1 MKVGDIVVAIP
12 EGFLVK
18 VDTIVDEIY
27 FNGTIVGTNN
37 IDGMEVGEKGYYF
50 VKNGFKI
57 KQNIGGIK
65 MEKLFELKQNKVEG
79 NTELSVVELV
89 VLNKELLKEIVEKN
103 GVEYFKLTTVGIGIN
118 LRDILDGKDLVKL
131 IPTSKVELLRIVLES
146 FEIQFLGDGEEE
158 DVFYS
163 LSVD

>member
-1 MKVGDIVVAIP
+1 
-12 EGFLVK
+12 
-18 VDTIVDEIY
+18 
-27 FNGTIVGTNN
+27 
-37 IDGMEVGEKGYYF
+37 
-50 VKNGFKI
+50 
-57 KQNIGGIK
+57 

-103 GVEYFKLTTVGIGIN
+103 GVEYFKLTKAGIGIN

-146 FEIQFLGDGEEE
+146 FEIQFLGDGEDE

-163 LSVD
+163 LSVDEKLNHIYELLTQ